1 MKTKKWCDINKLSIN
16 MKKTNLMIIKSVKKR
31 TAQSLLILIQN
42 NDGTSQSLERKHC
55 IKYLRVMINEFL
67 TWNYHISFVCSRI
80 SRNTGLIAKLR
91 HCLSIQQLK
100 QVYCNLIYPYF
111 SYSLLVLG
119 SAYKTY
125 TSKIQV

>member
-1 MKTKKWCDINKLSIN
+1 

-31 TAQSLLILIQN
+31 TLQSLLILIKN

-55 IKYLRVMINEFL
+55 IKHLRVMINEFL
-67 TWNYHISFVCSRI
+67 TWKYHISFVCSCI

-100 QVYCNLIYPYF
+100 QVYCNLIYPYS

-119 SAYKTY
+119 SAYKTT